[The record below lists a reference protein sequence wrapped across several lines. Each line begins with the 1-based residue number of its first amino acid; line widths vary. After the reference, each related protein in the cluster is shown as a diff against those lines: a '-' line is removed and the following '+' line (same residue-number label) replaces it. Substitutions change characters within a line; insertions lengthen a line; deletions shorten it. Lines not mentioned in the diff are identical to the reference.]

1 MKSNRMFG
9 ILCKLLET
17 EKITAKELA
26 EYFEVSIRTIH
37 RDLLDLSSAG
47 FPVVTQQGIGGGVF
61 LMDNFRYNKTALNKD
76 EMNLILAGLNSFTT
90 IDDSAKIKTLL
101 AKLRLN
107 SDNKMLLENDIIID
121 FTTWNHNS
129 DLIEKIKSLRKA
141 IATKT
146 LVEIQYYSGTGY
158 SERMVEPYKL
168 IFKQKY
174 WYLFGF
180 CKKHNDF
187 RIYKLSRIVKIK
199 LADIH
204 FEERQDYEMP
214 ELKTDFVNSSGQVI
228 TVRMDITYEF
238 FVIDFFGIENI
249 RKDDGGNIFITF
261 QTEDIDWAISVFS
274 QFGEKAE
281 IISPDYA
288 RNRIK
293 DFFGQA
299 IKQYET

>member
-9 ILCKLLET
+9 ILCRLLET

-26 EYFEVSIRTIH
+26 EYFEVSVRTIH

-47 FPVVTQQGIGGGVF
+47 FPVVTQQGIGGGIF
-61 LMDNFRYNKTALNKD
+61 LLDNFRYNKTALNKD

-90 IDDSAKIKTLL
+90 IDDSAKIKILL
-101 AKLRLN
+101 AKLHLN
-107 SDNKMLLENDIIID
+107 NDNKMLLENDIVID
-121 FTTWNHNS
+121 FTTWNYNS
-129 DLIEKIKSLRKA
+129 TLIKKIKSLRKA

-168 IFKQKY
+168 IFKQEY

-180 CKKHNDF
+180 CRKHNDF
-187 RIYKLSRIVKIK
+187 RIYKLSRIVEIN
-199 LADIH
+199 LTDIH
-204 FEERQDYEMP
+204 FEERQDYEIP
-214 ELKTDFVNSSGQVI
+214 ELKSDFVNSSGQFV
-228 TVRMDITYEF
+228 TVRMDISYEF
-238 FVIDFFGIENI
+238 FAIDFFGIENI
-249 RKDDGGNIFITF
+249 HKDDSGNIFVTF

-288 RNRIK
+288 RDRIK
-293 DFFGQA
+293 DFLKQA